1 MISEGSRDTEDWSK
15 LPNEF
20 LYQEYKWFR
29 NLLGWKEWT
38 TSGLVIVFFSAGEV
52 RICHKEVNQKNVGW
66 DPSAE
71 VVMGR
76 RLEPDLPQRE

>member
-1 MISEGSRDTEDWSK
+1 MISEGSRNTEDWSK
-15 LPNEF
+15 LPNES
-20 LYQEYKWFR
+20 LYQQYKWFR
-29 NLLGWKEWT
+29 NHKWT
-38 TSGLVIVFFSAGEV
+38 KSGLVIVLFSAGEV
-52 RICHKEVNQKNVGW
+52 WICHKEINQKNMDW